1 MKNVWIIM
9 KKELTRFF
17 TDKRMLL
24 SLILPAIVIYAV
36 YSLMGN
42 FMSNQMMVDSEYSY
56 QIYIENQSNALAIFN
71 KNDEL
76 NIHIIQDSL
85 TEDAI
90 KEKINQKEI
99 DLYIKFEKDFDNLV
113 ANYESST
120 NTKAPQIEM
129 YYNSTKTES
138 QTIYQYYES
147 CFNSFESSLTNKF
160 DINTGDPNA
169 FDLATKEERDS
180 QFVTMLLPFLIVI
193 LLFSGCMGIATES
206 IAGEKERG
214 TIATLLIT
222 PVKRSSIALGKIF
235 ALSITAL
242 VSALSSFIALVAS
255 LPNLVAGA
263 DISMSMYK
271 PIDYIGILII
281 IITTVLI
288 FIVIMSIISALCKS
302 IKEATTY
309 AMPVMVIV
317 MLIGIT
323 SLIGG
328 SQTNIVFYFIPVY
341 NSVQAM
347 IGILGMNFNIVQFII
362 TIVTNVIFFGL
373 GILLLSKMFKSE
385 KIMFS
390 K

>member
-328 SQTNIVFYFIPVY
+328 SQTNTVFYFIPVY

>member
-160 DINTGDPNA
+160 DINTGDTNA

>member
-85 TEDAI
+85 TEDGI

>member
-42 FMSNQMMVDSEYSY
+42 FMSNQMMVDSEYAY

-328 SQTNIVFYFIPVY
+328 SQTNTVFYFIPVY

>member
-1 MKNVWIIM
+1 M

-17 TDKRMLL
+17 TDKRMLI
-24 SLILPAIVIYAV
+24 SLILPAVIIYAV

-42 FMSNQMMVDSEYSY
+42 FISNQITVDSGYTY
-56 QIYIENQSNALAIFN
+56 QVYVENQSDVLSVFN
-71 KNDEL
+71 HSEEMHIN
-76 NIHIIQDSL
+76 IIQEVFSD
-85 TEDAI
+85 TI
-90 KEKINQKEI
+90 IREKINKKEI
-99 DLYIKFEKDFDNLV
+99 DLYIRFEKDFDQLV
-113 ANYESST
+113 EDYDSSIDEQ
-120 NTKAPQIEM
+120 APQIEI

-138 QTIYQYYES
+138 QTIYRYYES
-147 CFNSFESSLTNKF
+147 CFNAFESSLTNKF
-160 DINTGDPNA
+160 DINTGNPDT

-255 LPNLVAGA
+255 LPNLMAEEN
-263 DISMSMYK
+263 ISMSMYK
-271 PIDYIGILII
+271 PMDYIGMLII

-288 FIVIMSIISALCKS
+288 FIVVMSIISAACKS

-309 AMPVMVIV
+309 AMPVMIIV
-317 MLIGIT
+317 MLIGVT
-323 SLIGG
+323 SLVGG
-328 SQTNIVFYFIPVY
+328 SQTGVGFYFIPVY
-341 NSVQAM
+341 NSVQAL
-347 IGILGMNFNIVQFII
+347 ISILGMHFNIVQFII
-362 TIVTNVIFFGL
+362 TVVTNIVFFGF
-373 GILLLSKMFKSE
+373 GIWILSKMFQSE
-385 KIMFS
+385 KMMFN

>member
-169 FDLATKEERDS
+169 FDLATKKERDS

>member
-24 SLILPAIVIYAV
+24 SLILPAIVIYVV

-328 SQTNIVFYFIPVY
+328 SQTNTVFYFIPVY

>member
-17 TDKRMLL
+17 TDKRMLI
-24 SLILPAIVIYAV
+24 SLILPAVIIYAV

-42 FMSNQMMVDSEYSY
+42 FISNQITVDSEYTY
-56 QIYIENQSNALAIFN
+56 QVYVENQSDVLSVFN
-71 KNDEL
+71 HSEEMHIN
-76 NIHIIQDSL
+76 IIQEVFSD
-85 TEDAI
+85 TI
-90 KEKINQKEI
+90 IREKINKKEI
-99 DLYIKFEKDFDNLV
+99 DLYIRFEKDFDQLV
-113 ANYESST
+113 EDYDSSIDEQ
-120 NTKAPQIEM
+120 APQIEI

-138 QTIYQYYES
+138 QTIYRYYES
-147 CFNSFESSLTNKF
+147 CFNAFESSLTNKF
-160 DINTGDPNA
+160 DINTGNPDT

-255 LPNLVAGA
+255 LPNLMAEEN
-263 DISMSMYK
+263 ISMSMYK
-271 PIDYIGILII
+271 PMDYIGMLII

-288 FIVIMSIISALCKS
+288 FIVVMSIISAACKS

-309 AMPVMVIV
+309 AMPVMIIV
-317 MLIGIT
+317 MLIGVT
-323 SLIGG
+323 SLVGG
-328 SQTNIVFYFIPVY
+328 SQTGVGFYFIPVY
-341 NSVQAM
+341 NSVQAL
-347 IGILGMNFNIVQFII
+347 ISILGMHFNIVQFII
-362 TIVTNVIFFGL
+362 TVVTNIVFFGF
-373 GILLLSKMFKSE
+373 GIWILSKMFQSE
-385 KIMFS
+385 KMMFN

>member
-24 SLILPAIVIYAV
+24 SLILPAVVIYLV

-42 FMSNQMMVDSEYSY
+42 FMTNQFTVDEDYTY
-56 QIYIENQSNALAIFN
+56 QVYIENQSETLKVFN
-71 KNDEL
+71 HNDKIKV
-76 NIHIIQDSL
+76 NVIQKKL
-85 TEDAI
+85 TEDVI
-90 KEKINQKEI
+90 KEKINKKEI
-99 DLYIKFEKDFDNLV
+99 DLYIKFEKDFDELV
-113 ANYESST
+113 AKYDSSINT
-120 NTKAPQIEM
+120 NAPQIQM

-138 QTIYQYYES
+138 QTIYQYYDT
-147 CFNSFESSLTNKF
+147 CFNTYESSLTNKF
-160 DINTGDPNA
+160 DINRGDTTL

-242 VSALSSFIALVAS
+242 VSALSSFIALIAS

-263 DISMSMYK
+263 NISMSMYK
-271 PIDYIGILII
+271 PMDYIALLII
-281 IITTVLI
+281 IIITVFV
-288 FIVIMSIISALCKS
+288 FIAVMSIISALSKS
-302 IKEATTY
+302 IKEASAY
-309 AMPVMVIV
+309 AMPVMIIV

-323 SLIGG
+323 SMLGG
-328 SQTNIVFYFIPVY
+328 AQTNIALYFIPIY
-341 NSVQAM
+341 NSVQTM
-347 IGILGMNFNIVQFII
+347 MGILGMNFNGLQFTITII
-362 TIVTNVIFFGL
+362 TNLALFGL
-373 GILLLSKMFKSE
+373 GIFILSKVFQSE
-385 KIMFS
+385 RIMFN

>member
-42 FMSNQMMVDSEYSY
+42 FISNQMMVDSEYSY

>member
-42 FMSNQMMVDSEYSY
+42 FMSNQMIVDSEYSY

-328 SQTNIVFYFIPVY
+328 SQTNTVFYFIPVY
-341 NSVQAM
+341 NSVQTM

>member
-129 YYNSTKTES
+129 YYNSTKKES

>member
-71 KNDEL
+71 KNDKL

-328 SQTNIVFYFIPVY
+328 SQTNTVFYFIPVY

>member
-1 MKNVWIIM
+1 MKSVWIIM

-24 SLILPAIVIYAV
+24 SLILPAVIIYAV

-42 FMSNQMMVDSEYSY
+42 FMMDQFTVDENYTY
-56 QIYIENQSNALAIFN
+56 QVYIENQSETLKVFN
-71 KNDEL
+71 HNEKIKVNV
-76 NIHIIQDSL
+76 IQEKL
-85 TEDAI
+85 TEDVI
-90 KEKINQKEI
+90 KEKINKKEI
-99 DLYIKFEKDFDNLV
+99 DLYIQFDENFDQLV
-113 ANYESST
+113 SNYDSSISS
-120 NTKAPQIEM
+120 NAPQIQM

-138 QTIYQYYES
+138 QTIYQYYEA
-147 CFNSFESSLTNKF
+147 CFNGYESSLTNKF
-160 DINTGDPNA
+160 DINRGDA
-169 FDLATKEERDS
+169 TTFDLATKEERDS

-193 LLFSGCMGIATES
+193 LLFTGCMGIATES

-263 DISMSMYK
+263 NISMSMYK
-271 PIDYIGILII
+271 PMDYIGLLVII
-281 IITTVLI
+281 IITVFV
-288 FIVIMSIISALCKS
+288 FIVVMSIISALCKS
-302 IKEATTY
+302 IKEASTY
-309 AMPVMVIV
+309 AMPVMIIV

-323 SLIGG
+323 SMLGG
-328 SQTNIVFYFIPVY
+328 AQTNIALYFIPVY
-341 NSVQAM
+341 NSVQTM
-347 IGILGMNFNIVQFII
+347 MGILGMNFNGIQFMI
-362 TIVTNVIFFGL
+362 TVITNLAFFGL
-373 GILLLSKMFKSE
+373 GIFILSKVFQSE
-385 KIMFS
+385 RIMFN

>member
-24 SLILPAIVIYAV
+24 SLILPAIVIYGV

-42 FMSNQMMVDSEYSY
+42 FMTDQFTVDEDYTY
-56 QIYIENQSNALAIFN
+56 QVYIENQSETLKVFN
-71 KNDEL
+71 HNEKIKVNV
-76 NIHIIQDSL
+76 IQEKL
-85 TEDAI
+85 TEEVI
-90 KEKINQKEI
+90 KEKINKKEI
-99 DLYIKFEKDFDNLV
+99 DLYIQFDENFDQSV
-113 ANYESST
+113 NNYDSSIS
-120 NTKAPQIEM
+120 NDAPQIQM

-147 CFNSFESSLTNKF
+147 CFNGYESSLTNKF
-160 DINTGDPNA
+160 DINHGDA
-169 FDLATKEERDS
+169 TLFDLATKEEKDS

-263 DISMSMYK
+263 NISMSMYK
-271 PIDYIGILII
+271 PMDYIGLLVII
-281 IITTVLI
+281 IITVFV
-288 FIVIMSIISALCKS
+288 FIVVMSIISALCKS
-302 IKEATTY
+302 IKEAATY
-309 AMPVMVIV
+309 AMPVMIIV

-323 SLIGG
+323 SMLGG
-328 SQTNIVFYFIPVY
+328 AQTNIALYFIPVY
-341 NSVQAM
+341 NSVQTM
-347 IGILGMNFNIVQFII
+347 MGILGMNFNGIQFMI
-362 TIVTNVIFFGL
+362 TVITNLAFFGL
-373 GILLLSKMFKSE
+373 GIFILSKVFQSE
-385 KIMFS
+385 RIMFN

>member
-1 MKNVWIIM
+1 M

-17 TDKRMLL
+17 TDKRMLI
-24 SLILPAIVIYAV
+24 SLILPTVIIYAV

-42 FMSNQMMVDSEYSY
+42 FISNQITVDSGYTY
-56 QIYIENQSNALAIFN
+56 QVYVENQSDVLAVFN
-71 KNDEL
+71 HSEEM
-76 NIHIIQDSL
+76 NINIIQEVLSD
-85 TEDAI
+85 TVI
-90 KEKINQKEI
+90 REKINKKEI
-99 DLYIKFEKDFDNLV
+99 DLYIRFEKDFDQLV
-113 ANYESST
+113 EDYDSSIDEQ
-120 NTKAPQIEM
+120 APQIEM

-138 QTIYQYYES
+138 QTIYRYYES
-147 CFNSFESSLTNKF
+147 CFNAFESSLTNKF
-160 DINTGDPNA
+160 DINTGNPDT

-255 LPNLVAGA
+255 LPNLMAEEN
-263 DISMSMYK
+263 ISMSMYK
-271 PIDYIGILII
+271 PMDYIGMLII

-288 FIVIMSIISALCKS
+288 FIVVMSIISAACKS

-309 AMPVMVIV
+309 AMPVMIIV
-317 MLIGIT
+317 MLIGVT

-328 SQTNIVFYFIPVY
+328 SQTGVGFYFIPVY
-341 NSVQAM
+341 NSVQTL
-347 IGILGMNFNIVQFII
+347 ISILGMHFNIVQFII
-362 TIVTNVIFFGL
+362 TVVTNIVFFGF
-373 GILLLSKMFKSE
+373 GIWILSKMFQSE
-385 KIMFS
+385 KMMFN